1 MRSGQECPWAYIP
14 YGPRPLGERYLPEPL
29 EELDPDL
36 HAGEIEDA
44 PATPEELDAPVRPD
58 VSLAVRS

>member
-1 MRSGQECPWAYIP
+1 MT
-14 YGPRPLGERYLPEPL
+14 LDDLDLDLPEPL

-44 PATPEELDAPVRPD
+44 PATPEELDAPVRRD
-58 VSLAVRS
+58 VSLGVRRA